1 MNFCYFFQEMSH
13 HPTNLVCYLN
23 WNYYLKLYL
32 QKNFLSSFRLF
43 YVPMLTLHLTSLLF
57 FCRLDSSKHLMLLR
71 ILRVILIRQISRLIN
86 FLVLQW
92 LLLFFL
98 VRFIIDFTIFGFI
111 LILDLLIHAVLLFLS
126 LFSICDQGGS
136 LITPYVNLKVLKLFL
151 CLRYHDLS

>member
-1 MNFCYFFQEMSH
+1 MNFCFICQEMSH
-13 HPTNLVCYLN
+13 RPTNLECYLN

-43 YVPMLTLHLTSLLF
+43 DVPMLTLHLTSLLF
-57 FCRLDSSKHLMLLR
+57 FGRLDSSMHLVLLR

-98 VRFIIDFTIFGFI
+98 VRFIIDFTIFGFR
-111 LILDLLIHAVLLFLS
+111 LVLDLLSHAVLLFLS
-126 LFSICDQGGS
+126 LFSICGQGGF
-136 LITPYVNLKVLKLFL
+136 LITPYVHLKVLKLFL